1 MKLNTFKY
9 ARQDEHKLSHLE
21 IPLIMSPSEDGRK
34 WSVSLLL
41 GFLPLLIIPFLI
53 RFFSHFTF
61 LCSCSWANIPSKTSL
76 FTAALNLSLS
86 FLFMKMD
93 LSFPPVAS
101 FYCVGS
107 VSFLS
112 PSHLEQTKSSGLQ
125 WAYYLLRQPPSHSLF
140 FGDQTR
146 CAVLSCSVVSD
157 SLQPHLL

>member
-53 RFFSHFTF
+53 CFFSHFTF

-107 VSFLS
+107 VSLS
-112 PSHLEQTKSSGLQ
+112 CLLLTWNRQSPVGSNRLTTFSGNHLLI
-125 WAYYLLRQPPSHSLF
+125 LSLF
-140 FGDQTR
+140 WGSNS
-146 CAVLSCSVVSD
+146 VYCS
-157 SLQPHLL
+157 